1 MSTIGDT
8 LAATMGDKSP
18 SIILAM
24 SVRERLAEVLA
35 ETGKTQTEVARH
47 ARIGRG
53 AISAIVRGRTK
64 NPQPDHLFAIADALG
79 VEARWLATGRGP
91 KKKDQ
96 GLSREQR
103 EWLEMYEHLPAD
115 KRQAARAILDPRGE
129 YRVDDSA
136 NNNS

>member
-1 MSTIGDT
+1 MSIQQ
-8 LAATMGDKSP
+8 
-18 SIILAM
+18 
-24 SVRERLAEVLA
+24 RLTEVLA

-47 ARIGRG
+47 AKIGRG

-91 KKKDQ
+91 KHKES

-103 EWLEMYEHLPAD
+103 EWLQMYEHLPPD
-115 KRQAARAILDPRGE
+115 KRQAARAILDPAGE
-129 YRVDDSA
+129 YDTDGSTGT
-136 NNNS
+136 NS